1 MDYEFIT
8 YEVRGRVA
16 IVAMNRPD
24 RLNAWTRAMGREKAR
39 AITVA
44 NEDPNVGAII
54 LTGNGRGFC
63 AGADI
68 RDTLEAESRDR
79 DVSGPVDRSEDTDW
93 IMHVRRSKPMV
104 AAVNGVAIGMGCTM
118 VLSCD
123 TIVASTAAKF
133 AMPFVRL
140 GVVPELGSTQLLGA
154 RVGFGRASEL
164 CLSGRTFSAEEALEY
179 RMIEELVAPGRL
191 MDRALEIA
199 GSFAANAPLAL
210 RRAKEL
216 FTVNH
221 WETDIEKVHVRETQ
235 AFEECAASDEHKAA
249 IAQFLNRSRA

>member
-1 MDYEFIT
+1 MAYEFIT
-8 YEVRGRVA
+8 YETRGNIA
-16 IVAMNRPD
+16 IVAMNRPE

-39 AITVA
+39 AIEVA
-44 NEDPNVGAII
+44 NNDPAIGAIV

-68 RDTLEAESRDR
+68 RDTLEAESRER
-79 DVSGPVDRSEDTDW
+79 DASGPVDRTEDTDW
-93 IMHVRRSKPMV
+93 ILHVRRSKPMV

-123 TIVASTAAKF
+123 TIVASEEAKF

-164 CLSGRTFSAEEALEY
+164 CLSGRTFTAAEALAY
-179 RMIEELVAPGRL
+179 RMVEEMVPAAQL
-191 MDRALEIA
+191 MERALEIA
-199 GSFAANAPLAL
+199 GSFAANAPMAL
-210 RRAKEL
+210 RKTKEL

-221 WETDIEKVHVRETQ
+221 WETDIEKVHVRETE
-235 AFEECAASDEHKAA
+235 AFEACAASDEHKAA
-249 IAQFLNRSRA
+249 IAKFLGRTR